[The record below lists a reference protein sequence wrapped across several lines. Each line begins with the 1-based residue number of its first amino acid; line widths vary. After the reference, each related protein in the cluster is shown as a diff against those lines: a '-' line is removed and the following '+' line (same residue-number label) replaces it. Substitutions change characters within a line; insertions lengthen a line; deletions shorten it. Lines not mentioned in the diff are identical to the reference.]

1 MQKSH
6 KERSKCK
13 LAQSPGWK
21 SRVFPNI
28 SRLLKRHPLSIA
40 MFRTLLPDATRVP
53 ATCRLHTHKYGRQ
66 IGTTALC
73 PQRLQTDSWEVSS
86 SHTERPDRAEIAQGN
101 TENPGRGDAL
111 PQLPTVEMSRIIWF
125 SSVTPSLLEA
135 SPDSPHC
142 WGSVELLFL
151 WPW

>member
-13 LAQSPGWK
+13 LAKPRVKIK
-21 SRVFPNI
+21 SVSKHQQTTKEAFLVHHHVQD
-28 SRLLKRHPLSIA
+28 STSWCHSW
-40 MFRTLLPDATRVP
+40 VP
-53 ATCRLHTHKYGRQ
+53 ATCWLHTHKYGRR

-86 SHTERPDRAEIAQGN
+86 SQTEQPDRDEVAQGN
-101 TENPGRGDAL
+101 TENPRRGDAL
-111 PQLPTVEMSRIIWF
+111 PQLPTVEISRIIWF
-125 SSVTPSLLEA
+125 SPVTTSLLGA

-142 WGSVELLFL
+142 WGSVELLFP